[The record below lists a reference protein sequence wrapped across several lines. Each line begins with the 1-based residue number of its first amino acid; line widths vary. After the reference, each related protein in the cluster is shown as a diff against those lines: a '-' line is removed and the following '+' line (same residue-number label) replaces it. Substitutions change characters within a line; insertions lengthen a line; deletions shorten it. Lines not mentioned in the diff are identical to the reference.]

1 MKGREVENKRK
12 SIRFFSQLKA
22 RYFINDG
29 EKDRKECTIINVSR
43 EGMGLTFL
51 TREKI
56 DIGSTIHLETFAST
70 EIEPINIEGVLRW
83 LELLMGNNFIGG
95 IELTESLDESKL
107 SGLSSVYAGKDKTD

>member
-1 MKGREVENKRK
+1 MENKRK

-22 RYFINDG
+22 KYFINGG
-29 EKDRKECTIINVSR
+29 EKDLKECTIINVSR

-56 DIGSTIHLETFAST
+56 DIGSTIHLETFAPT
-70 EIEPINIEGVLRW
+70 EIEPINVEGVLKW

-95 IELTESLDESKL
+95 IELTESLDESNL